1 MRRRPSR
8 ATLFLCML
16 AFVFACDQAGPKNS
30 SPGKA
35 ANGSPASQ
43 ADSTIRIT
51 SPTDQSYVAWRP
63 TVQGTVSDPN
73 ATVWVVVHPVNT
85 GGYWVQPSV
94 GVGGDAK
101 WRVQVYV
108 GRAPDA
114 DVDVHFEIMA
124 VAQPKAN
131 LKEGDVLGAWPTA
144 EAKSQIIDVIR
155 K

>member
-1 MRRRPSR
+1 MRNKPILLIPCLIIHGLLVS
-8 ATLFLCML
+8 
-16 AFVFACDQAGPKNS
+16 CDDSTSKNS
-30 SPGKA
+30 TNSKSNNSASPSNELSIQITAPGD
-35 ANGSPASQ
+35 NASV
-43 ADSTIRIT
+43 D
-51 SPTDQSYVAWRP
+51 WRP

-94 GVGGDAK
+94 GVDGDGK
-101 WRVQVYV
+101 WRVQIYV

-131 LKEGDVLGAWPTA
+131 LKEGDVLSAWPTA
-144 EAKSQIIDVIR
+144 EAKSQVIAVIR